1 LPDVGQIFRSLAGV
15 LLQTARTGALLMV
28 SFVVTVFV
36 AFDPHVYHRGVLWL
50 VPTEQEAIARQ
61 TMDRLLVAMRWW
73 MVGRLASMT
82 AVGILTSLGM
92 WLIGMPAPMALGALA
107 GLLSFVP
114 NIGPIAAAVPGLL
127 LAMGQGPWVTLG
139 VLCVYLVAQLI
150 ESNAITPLVEQ
161 YAVSVPPGV
170 LIVTQFVFAALAGA
184 WGMIV
189 STPLLVVVMVLVQQL
204 YVRQRLQKPIE
215 VTGST

>member
-1 LPDVGQIFRSLAGV
+1 
-15 LLQTARTGALLMV
+15 
-28 SFVVTVFV
+28 
-36 AFDPHVYHRGVLWL
+36 
-50 VPTEQEAIARQ
+50 
-61 TMDRLLVAMRWW
+61 
-73 MVGRLASMT
+73 
-82 AVGILTSLGM
+82 
-92 WLIGMPAPMALGALA
+92 
-107 GLLSFVP
+107 LSFVP